1 MVTTQNKVM
10 SEAGYLEREE
20 YEWGP
25 GGQPSASKQMD
36 YSSGSGSG
44 NRRGTRFVEALEKA
58 NQYKQGIYEKAKIEK
73 KVKDEDDDKK
83 SSRNAFSISS
93 DTTVRPGYEDPGFT
107 LAGVQGRSLL
117 GPLGAGISVFNP
129 ALGRGVSAV
138 GGLTGL

>member
-1 MVTTQNKVM
+1 M
-10 SEAGYLEREE
+10 SNGTDRYGRDYDDPE
-20 YEWGP
+20 YGNYGIEP
-25 GGQPSASKQMD
+25 GRGG
-36 YSSGSGSG
+36 SSSNNSG
-44 NRRGTRFVEALEKA
+44 NRRGARFVEALEKA

>member
-1 MVTTQNKVM
+1 M
-10 SEAGYLEREE
+10 SNGTDRYGRDYDDPE
-20 YEWGP
+20 YGNYGIEP
-25 GGQPSASKQMD
+25 GRGG
-36 YSSGSGSG
+36 SSSSNSG
-44 NRRGTRFVEALEKA
+44 NRRGARFVEALEKA